1 MAEEIL
7 NQGQQEN
14 AENLNENVSGQ
25 AKEIIS
31 AALEE
36 TQNRETSPVLK
47 ADSNVTDK
55 FKGLPMRELIAA
67 PLIAAAEAQQELAAT
82 AWNFYQQIAFDG
94 KSGNKAR
101 ILEFDV
107 ERPIQQ
113 NEKMTTIKQ
122 TVKAPFIGLVPIP
135 ALLID
140 RVDVDFQME
149 VTDTS
154 NVKSTTNAEVE
165 AKASAKRWFINAE
178 NLNENVSGQAKE
190 IISAALEETKNN
202 GTSPV
207 LGDPNVTDNFKGL
220 PMRELIAAP
229 LIAAAEAQQELA
241 ATAWN
246 FYQKI
251 AFDEDGKTA
260 RVLEFDIK
268 RPIQQDGKMTT
279 MSQSVKAPFIGL
291 VPIPSLLID
300 RVDVDFQMEVTDT
313 SNVKSTTNAEVETK
327 ASAKHWFINAEISG
341 KVTTARENTRMTN
354 QTAKYQ
360 IHVSASQQPQTEGLS
375 KLMDIMASCIEPIN
389 TESSK

>member
-1 MAEEIL
+1 MAEEIK

-82 AWNFYQQIAFDG
+82 AWNFYKQIAFD
-94 KSGNKAR
+94 
-101 ILEFDV
+101 D
-107 ERPIQQ
+107 
-113 NEKMTTIKQ
+113 
-122 TVKAPFIGLVPIP
+122 
-135 ALLID
+135 
-140 RVDVDFQME
+140 
-149 VTDTS
+149 
-154 NVKSTTNAEVE
+154 
-165 AKASAKRWFINAE
+165 
-178 NLNENVSGQAKE
+178 
-190 IISAALEETKNN
+190 
-202 GTSPV
+202 
-207 LGDPNVTDNFKGL
+207 
-220 PMRELIAAP
+220 
-229 LIAAAEAQQELA
+229 
-241 ATAWN
+241 
-246 FYQKI
+246 
-251 AFDEDGKTA
+251 DGKTA

>member
-1 MAEEIL
+1 MAEEIK

-82 AWNFYQQIAFDG
+82 AWNFYQ
-94 KSGNKAR
+94 
-101 ILEFDV
+101 
-107 ERPIQQ
+107 
-113 NEKMTTIKQ
+113 
-122 TVKAPFIGLVPIP
+122 
-135 ALLID
+135 
-140 RVDVDFQME
+140 
-149 VTDTS
+149 
-154 NVKSTTNAEVE
+154 
-165 AKASAKRWFINAE
+165 
-178 NLNENVSGQAKE
+178 
-190 IISAALEETKNN
+190 
-202 GTSPV
+202 
-207 LGDPNVTDNFKGL
+207 
-220 PMRELIAAP
+220 
-229 LIAAAEAQQELA
+229 
-241 ATAWN
+241 
-246 FYQKI
+246 KI

-268 RPIQQDGKMTT
+268 RPIQQDGVMTT
-279 MSQSVKAPFIGL
+279 MPQSVKAPFIGL

-313 SNVKSTTNAEVETK
+313 SNVKSTINAKVETK
-327 ASAKHWFINAEISG
+327 VSGKSWLISAEISG

>member
-1 MAEEIL
+1 MAEEIK

-82 AWNFYQQIAFDG
+82 AWNFYQ
-94 KSGNKAR
+94 
-101 ILEFDV
+101 
-107 ERPIQQ
+107 
-113 NEKMTTIKQ
+113 
-122 TVKAPFIGLVPIP
+122 
-135 ALLID
+135 
-140 RVDVDFQME
+140 
-149 VTDTS
+149 
-154 NVKSTTNAEVE
+154 
-165 AKASAKRWFINAE
+165 
-178 NLNENVSGQAKE
+178 
-190 IISAALEETKNN
+190 
-202 GTSPV
+202 
-207 LGDPNVTDNFKGL
+207 
-220 PMRELIAAP
+220 
-229 LIAAAEAQQELA
+229 
-241 ATAWN
+241 
-246 FYQKI
+246 KI

-291 VPIPSLLID
+291 VLIPSLLID

-313 SNVKSTTNAEVETK
+313 SNVKSTTNAEVEAK

-360 IHVSASQQPQTEGLS
+360 IHVTASQQPQTEGLS
-375 KLMDIMASCIEPIN
+375 KLMDIMASCIEPITN
-389 TESSK
+389 ESNSK

>member
-1 MAEEIL
+1 MAEEIK

-82 AWNFYQQIAFDG
+82 AWNFYKQIAFD
-94 KSGNKAR
+94 
-101 ILEFDV
+101 D
-107 ERPIQQ
+107 
-113 NEKMTTIKQ
+113 
-122 TVKAPFIGLVPIP
+122 
-135 ALLID
+135 
-140 RVDVDFQME
+140 
-149 VTDTS
+149 
-154 NVKSTTNAEVE
+154 
-165 AKASAKRWFINAE
+165 
-178 NLNENVSGQAKE
+178 
-190 IISAALEETKNN
+190 
-202 GTSPV
+202 
-207 LGDPNVTDNFKGL
+207 
-220 PMRELIAAP
+220 
-229 LIAAAEAQQELA
+229 
-241 ATAWN
+241 
-246 FYQKI
+246 
-251 AFDEDGKTA
+251 DGKTA

-313 SNVKSTTNAEVETK
+313 SNVKNTTNAEVETK

-360 IHVSASQQPQTEGLS
+360 IHVTASQQPQTEGLS

>member
-1 MAEEIL
+1 MAEETK
-7 NQGQQEN
+7 NQGQQEY
-14 AENLNENVSGQ
+14 AEN
-25 AKEIIS
+25 I
-31 AALEE
+31 
-36 TQNRETSPVLK
+36 
-47 ADSNVTDK
+47 
-55 FKGLPMRELIAA
+55 
-67 PLIAAAEAQQELAAT
+67 
-82 AWNFYQQIAFDG
+82 
-94 KSGNKAR
+94 
-101 ILEFDV
+101 
-107 ERPIQQ
+107 
-113 NEKMTTIKQ
+113 
-122 TVKAPFIGLVPIP
+122 
-135 ALLID
+135 
-140 RVDVDFQME
+140 
-149 VTDTS
+149 
-154 NVKSTTNAEVE
+154 
-165 AKASAKRWFINAE
+165 
-178 NLNENVSGQAKE
+178 SGQAKE

-246 FYQKI
+246 FYQQI
-251 AFDEDGKTA
+251 AFDGKSGNKA
-260 RVLEFDIK
+260 RILEFDVE

-313 SNVKSTTNAEVETK
+313 SNVKSTTNAEVEAK

-360 IHVSASQQPQTEGLS
+360 IHDAIISISLDRPSVCG
-375 KLMDIMASCIEPIN
+375 C
-389 TESSK
+389 

>member
-1 MAEEIL
+1 MAEEIK

-82 AWNFYQQIAFDG
+82 AWNFYKQIAFD
-94 KSGNKAR
+94 
-101 ILEFDV
+101 D
-107 ERPIQQ
+107 
-113 NEKMTTIKQ
+113 
-122 TVKAPFIGLVPIP
+122 
-135 ALLID
+135 
-140 RVDVDFQME
+140 
-149 VTDTS
+149 
-154 NVKSTTNAEVE
+154 
-165 AKASAKRWFINAE
+165 
-178 NLNENVSGQAKE
+178 
-190 IISAALEETKNN
+190 
-202 GTSPV
+202 
-207 LGDPNVTDNFKGL
+207 
-220 PMRELIAAP
+220 
-229 LIAAAEAQQELA
+229 
-241 ATAWN
+241 
-246 FYQKI
+246 
-251 AFDEDGKTA
+251 DGKTA

-313 SNVKSTTNAEVETK
+313 SNVKSTTNAEVEAK

-360 IHVSASQQPQTEGLS
+360 IHVTASQQPQTEGLS

>member
-1 MAEEIL
+1 M
-7 NQGQQEN
+7 
-14 AENLNENVSGQ
+14 NENVSGQ

-55 FKGLPMRELIAA
+55 
-67 PLIAAAEAQQELAAT
+67 
-82 AWNFYQQIAFDG
+82 
-94 KSGNKAR
+94 
-101 ILEFDV
+101 
-107 ERPIQQ
+107 
-113 NEKMTTIKQ
+113 
-122 TVKAPFIGLVPIP
+122 
-135 ALLID
+135 
-140 RVDVDFQME
+140 
-149 VTDTS
+149 
-154 NVKSTTNAEVE
+154 
-165 AKASAKRWFINAE
+165 
-178 NLNENVSGQAKE
+178 
-190 IISAALEETKNN
+190 
-202 GTSPV
+202 
-207 LGDPNVTDNFKGL
+207 FKGL

-313 SNVKSTTNAEVETK
+313 SNVKSTINAEVETK
-327 ASAKHWFINAEISG
+327 VSGKSWLISAEISG

>member
-1 MAEEIL
+1 M
-7 NQGQQEN
+7 
-14 AENLNENVSGQ
+14 NENVSGQ

-82 AWNFYQQIAFDG
+82 AWNFYKQIAFD
-94 KSGNKAR
+94 
-101 ILEFDV
+101 D
-107 ERPIQQ
+107 
-113 NEKMTTIKQ
+113 
-122 TVKAPFIGLVPIP
+122 
-135 ALLID
+135 
-140 RVDVDFQME
+140 
-149 VTDTS
+149 
-154 NVKSTTNAEVE
+154 
-165 AKASAKRWFINAE
+165 
-178 NLNENVSGQAKE
+178 
-190 IISAALEETKNN
+190 
-202 GTSPV
+202 
-207 LGDPNVTDNFKGL
+207 
-220 PMRELIAAP
+220 
-229 LIAAAEAQQELA
+229 
-241 ATAWN
+241 
-246 FYQKI
+246 
-251 AFDEDGKTA
+251 DGKTA

-313 SNVKSTTNAEVETK
+313 SNVKSTINAKVETK
-327 ASAKHWFINAEISG
+327 VSGKSWLISAEISG

-360 IHVSASQQPQTEGLS
+360 IHVTASQQPQTEGLS

>member
-1 MAEEIL
+1 M
-7 NQGQQEN
+7 
-14 AENLNENVSGQ
+14 NENVSGQ

-82 AWNFYQQIAFDG
+82 AWNFYKQIAFD
-94 KSGNKAR
+94 
-101 ILEFDV
+101 D
-107 ERPIQQ
+107 
-113 NEKMTTIKQ
+113 
-122 TVKAPFIGLVPIP
+122 
-135 ALLID
+135 
-140 RVDVDFQME
+140 
-149 VTDTS
+149 
-154 NVKSTTNAEVE
+154 
-165 AKASAKRWFINAE
+165 
-178 NLNENVSGQAKE
+178 
-190 IISAALEETKNN
+190 
-202 GTSPV
+202 
-207 LGDPNVTDNFKGL
+207 
-220 PMRELIAAP
+220 
-229 LIAAAEAQQELA
+229 
-241 ATAWN
+241 
-246 FYQKI
+246 
-251 AFDEDGKTA
+251 DGKTV

-268 RPIQQDGKMTT
+268 RPIQQDGVMTT
-279 MSQSVKAPFIGL
+279 MPQSVKAPFIGL

-313 SNVKSTTNAEVETK
+313 SNVKSTINAKVETK
-327 ASAKHWFINAEISG
+327 VSGKSWLISAEISG

>member
-1 MAEEIL
+1 MAEEIK

-82 AWNFYQQIAFDG
+82 AWNFYKQIAFD
-94 KSGNKAR
+94 
-101 ILEFDV
+101 D
-107 ERPIQQ
+107 
-113 NEKMTTIKQ
+113 
-122 TVKAPFIGLVPIP
+122 
-135 ALLID
+135 
-140 RVDVDFQME
+140 
-149 VTDTS
+149 
-154 NVKSTTNAEVE
+154 
-165 AKASAKRWFINAE
+165 
-178 NLNENVSGQAKE
+178 
-190 IISAALEETKNN
+190 
-202 GTSPV
+202 
-207 LGDPNVTDNFKGL
+207 
-220 PMRELIAAP
+220 
-229 LIAAAEAQQELA
+229 
-241 ATAWN
+241 
-246 FYQKI
+246 
-251 AFDEDGKTA
+251 DGKTA

-268 RPIQQDGKMTT
+268 RPIQQDGVMTT
-279 MSQSVKAPFIGL
+279 MPQRVKAPFIGL

-313 SNVKSTTNAEVETK
+313 SNVKSTTNAEVEAK

-360 IHVSASQQPQTEGLS
+360 IHVTASQQPQTEGLS
-375 KLMDIMASCIEPIN
+375 KLMDIMASCIEPITN
-389 TESSK
+389 ESNSK

>member
-1 MAEEIL
+1 
-7 NQGQQEN
+7 
-14 AENLNENVSGQ
+14 
-25 AKEIIS
+25 
-31 AALEE
+31 
-36 TQNRETSPVLK
+36 
-47 ADSNVTDK
+47 
-55 FKGLPMRELIAA
+55 MRELIAA

-135 ALLID
+135 
-140 RVDVDFQME
+140 
-149 VTDTS
+149 
-154 NVKSTTNAEVE
+154 
-165 AKASAKRWFINAE
+165 
-178 NLNENVSGQAKE
+178 
-190 IISAALEETKNN
+190 
-202 GTSPV
+202 
-207 LGDPNVTDNFKGL
+207 
-220 PMRELIAAP
+220 
-229 LIAAAEAQQELA
+229 
-241 ATAWN
+241 
-246 FYQKI
+246 
-251 AFDEDGKTA
+251 
-260 RVLEFDIK
+260 
-268 RPIQQDGKMTT
+268 
-279 MSQSVKAPFIGL
+279 
-291 VPIPSLLID
+291 SLLID

-313 SNVKSTTNAEVETK
+313 SNVKSTINAKVETK
-327 ASAKHWFINAEISG
+327 VSGKSWLISAEISG

>member
-82 AWNFYQQIAFDG
+82 AWNFYKQIAFD
-94 KSGNKAR
+94 
-101 ILEFDV
+101 D
-107 ERPIQQ
+107 
-113 NEKMTTIKQ
+113 
-122 TVKAPFIGLVPIP
+122 
-135 ALLID
+135 
-140 RVDVDFQME
+140 
-149 VTDTS
+149 
-154 NVKSTTNAEVE
+154 
-165 AKASAKRWFINAE
+165 
-178 NLNENVSGQAKE
+178 
-190 IISAALEETKNN
+190 
-202 GTSPV
+202 
-207 LGDPNVTDNFKGL
+207 
-220 PMRELIAAP
+220 
-229 LIAAAEAQQELA
+229 
-241 ATAWN
+241 
-246 FYQKI
+246 
-251 AFDEDGKTA
+251 DGKTA

-313 SNVKSTTNAEVETK
+313 SNVKSTTNAEVEAK

-375 KLMDIMASCIEPIN
+375 KLMDIMASCIEPITN
-389 TESSK
+389 ESNSK

>member
-1 MAEEIL
+1 M
-7 NQGQQEN
+7 
-14 AENLNENVSGQ
+14 NENVSGQ

-82 AWNFYQQIAFDG
+82 AWNFYKQIAFD
-94 KSGNKAR
+94 
-101 ILEFDV
+101 D
-107 ERPIQQ
+107 
-113 NEKMTTIKQ
+113 
-122 TVKAPFIGLVPIP
+122 
-135 ALLID
+135 
-140 RVDVDFQME
+140 
-149 VTDTS
+149 
-154 NVKSTTNAEVE
+154 
-165 AKASAKRWFINAE
+165 
-178 NLNENVSGQAKE
+178 
-190 IISAALEETKNN
+190 
-202 GTSPV
+202 
-207 LGDPNVTDNFKGL
+207 
-220 PMRELIAAP
+220 
-229 LIAAAEAQQELA
+229 
-241 ATAWN
+241 
-246 FYQKI
+246 
-251 AFDEDGKTA
+251 DGKTA

-268 RPIQQDGKMTT
+268 RPIQQDGVMTT
-279 MSQSVKAPFIGL
+279 MPQSVKAPFIGL

-313 SNVKSTTNAEVETK
+313 SNVKSTINAKVETK
-327 ASAKHWFINAEISG
+327 VSGKSWLISAEISG
-341 KVTTARENTRMTN
+341 KVTTTRENTRMTN

>member
-1 MAEEIL
+1 M
-7 NQGQQEN
+7 
-14 AENLNENVSGQ
+14 NENVSGQ

-55 FKGLPMRELIAA
+55 FKGLPMRELVAA

-82 AWNFYQQIAFDG
+82 AWNFYKQIAFD
-94 KSGNKAR
+94 
-101 ILEFDV
+101 D
-107 ERPIQQ
+107 
-113 NEKMTTIKQ
+113 
-122 TVKAPFIGLVPIP
+122 
-135 ALLID
+135 
-140 RVDVDFQME
+140 
-149 VTDTS
+149 
-154 NVKSTTNAEVE
+154 
-165 AKASAKRWFINAE
+165 
-178 NLNENVSGQAKE
+178 
-190 IISAALEETKNN
+190 
-202 GTSPV
+202 
-207 LGDPNVTDNFKGL
+207 
-220 PMRELIAAP
+220 
-229 LIAAAEAQQELA
+229 
-241 ATAWN
+241 
-246 FYQKI
+246 
-251 AFDEDGKTA
+251 DGKTA

-268 RPIQQDGKMTT
+268 RPIQQDGVMTT
-279 MSQSVKAPFIGL
+279 MPQSVKAPFIGL

-313 SNVKSTTNAEVETK
+313 SNVKSTINAKVETK
-327 ASAKHWFINAEISG
+327 VSGKSWLISAEISG

>member
-1 MAEEIL
+1 MAEEIK

-113 NEKMTTIKQ
+113 
-122 TVKAPFIGLVPIP
+122 
-135 ALLID
+135 
-140 RVDVDFQME
+140 
-149 VTDTS
+149 
-154 NVKSTTNAEVE
+154 
-165 AKASAKRWFINAE
+165 
-178 NLNENVSGQAKE
+178 
-190 IISAALEETKNN
+190 
-202 GTSPV
+202 
-207 LGDPNVTDNFKGL
+207 
-220 PMRELIAAP
+220 
-229 LIAAAEAQQELA
+229 
-241 ATAWN
+241 
-246 FYQKI
+246 
-251 AFDEDGKTA
+251 
-260 RVLEFDIK
+260 
-268 RPIQQDGKMTT
+268 DGKMTT

-291 VPIPSLLID
+291 VPIHRSRGCRFPDGGYRYIKRKKHYRRRSRGKSFCKTLVYKCGNQRQSHD
-300 RVDVDFQMEVTDT
+300 RPREHPHDQPNGKIPDT
-313 SNVKSTTNAEVETK
+313 CDSQ
-327 ASAKHWFINAEISG
+327 SAAADRRS
-341 KVTTARENTRMTN
+341 V
-354 QTAKYQ
+354 
-360 IHVSASQQPQTEGLS
+360 
-375 KLMDIMASCIEPIN
+375 
-389 TESSK
+389 

>member
-1 MAEEIL
+1 MAEEIK

-82 AWNFYQQIAFDG
+82 AWNFYKQIAFD
-94 KSGNKAR
+94 
-101 ILEFDV
+101 D
-107 ERPIQQ
+107 
-113 NEKMTTIKQ
+113 
-122 TVKAPFIGLVPIP
+122 
-135 ALLID
+135 
-140 RVDVDFQME
+140 
-149 VTDTS
+149 
-154 NVKSTTNAEVE
+154 
-165 AKASAKRWFINAE
+165 
-178 NLNENVSGQAKE
+178 
-190 IISAALEETKNN
+190 
-202 GTSPV
+202 
-207 LGDPNVTDNFKGL
+207 
-220 PMRELIAAP
+220 
-229 LIAAAEAQQELA
+229 
-241 ATAWN
+241 
-246 FYQKI
+246 
-251 AFDEDGKTA
+251 DGKTA

-268 RPIQQDGKMTT
+268 RPIQQDGVMTT
-279 MSQSVKAPFIGL
+279 MPQRVKAPFIGL

-313 SNVKSTTNAEVETK
+313 SNVKSTINAKVETK
-327 ASAKHWFINAEISG
+327 VSGKSWLISAEISG

-360 IHVSASQQPQTEGLS
+360 IHVSASQQPQTECQS

>member
-1 MAEEIL
+1 M
-7 NQGQQEN
+7 
-14 AENLNENVSGQ
+14 NENVSGQ

-82 AWNFYQQIAFDG
+82 AWNFYKQIAFD
-94 KSGNKAR
+94 
-101 ILEFDV
+101 D
-107 ERPIQQ
+107 
-113 NEKMTTIKQ
+113 
-122 TVKAPFIGLVPIP
+122 
-135 ALLID
+135 
-140 RVDVDFQME
+140 
-149 VTDTS
+149 
-154 NVKSTTNAEVE
+154 
-165 AKASAKRWFINAE
+165 
-178 NLNENVSGQAKE
+178 
-190 IISAALEETKNN
+190 
-202 GTSPV
+202 
-207 LGDPNVTDNFKGL
+207 
-220 PMRELIAAP
+220 
-229 LIAAAEAQQELA
+229 
-241 ATAWN
+241 
-246 FYQKI
+246 
-251 AFDEDGKTA
+251 DGKTV

-268 RPIQQDGKMTT
+268 RPIQQDGVMTT
-279 MSQSVKAPFIGL
+279 MPQSVKAPFIGL

-313 SNVKSTTNAEVETK
+313 SNVKSTINAEVETK
-327 ASAKHWFINAEISG
+327 VSGKSWLISAEISG

>member
-1 MAEEIL
+1 MAEETK

-82 AWNFYQQIAFDG
+82 AWNFYKQIAFD
-94 KSGNKAR
+94 
-101 ILEFDV
+101 D
-107 ERPIQQ
+107 
-113 NEKMTTIKQ
+113 
-122 TVKAPFIGLVPIP
+122 
-135 ALLID
+135 
-140 RVDVDFQME
+140 
-149 VTDTS
+149 
-154 NVKSTTNAEVE
+154 
-165 AKASAKRWFINAE
+165 
-178 NLNENVSGQAKE
+178 
-190 IISAALEETKNN
+190 
-202 GTSPV
+202 
-207 LGDPNVTDNFKGL
+207 
-220 PMRELIAAP
+220 
-229 LIAAAEAQQELA
+229 
-241 ATAWN
+241 
-246 FYQKI
+246 
-251 AFDEDGKTA
+251 DGKTA

-268 RPIQQDGKMTT
+268 RPIQQDGVMTT
-279 MSQSVKAPFIGL
+279 MPQSVKAPFIGL

-313 SNVKSTTNAEVETK
+313 SNVKSTINAKVETK
-327 ASAKHWFINAEISG
+327 VSGKSWLISAEISG

>member
-1 MAEEIL
+1 
-7 NQGQQEN
+7 
-14 AENLNENVSGQ
+14 LNENVSGQ

-82 AWNFYQQIAFDG
+82 AWNFYKQIAFD
-94 KSGNKAR
+94 
-101 ILEFDV
+101 D
-107 ERPIQQ
+107 
-113 NEKMTTIKQ
+113 
-122 TVKAPFIGLVPIP
+122 
-135 ALLID
+135 
-140 RVDVDFQME
+140 
-149 VTDTS
+149 
-154 NVKSTTNAEVE
+154 
-165 AKASAKRWFINAE
+165 
-178 NLNENVSGQAKE
+178 
-190 IISAALEETKNN
+190 
-202 GTSPV
+202 
-207 LGDPNVTDNFKGL
+207 
-220 PMRELIAAP
+220 
-229 LIAAAEAQQELA
+229 
-241 ATAWN
+241 
-246 FYQKI
+246 
-251 AFDEDGKTA
+251 DGKTA

-268 RPIQQDGKMTT
+268 RPIQQDGVMTT
-279 MSQSVKAPFIGL
+279 MPQSVKAPFIGL

-313 SNVKSTTNAEVETK
+313 SNVKSTINAKVETK
-327 ASAKHWFINAEISG
+327 VSGKSWLISAEISG

-360 IHVSASQQPQTEGLS
+360 IHVTASQQPQTEGLS